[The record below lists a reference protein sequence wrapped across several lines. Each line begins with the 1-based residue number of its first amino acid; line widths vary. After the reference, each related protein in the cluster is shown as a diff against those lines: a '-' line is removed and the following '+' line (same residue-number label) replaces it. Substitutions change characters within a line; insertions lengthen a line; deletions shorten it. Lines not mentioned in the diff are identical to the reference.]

1 MRCAANGQIGSLV
14 QSRDVPTERQP
25 WLTGQLGEQ
34 RDRASATDSSLCQS
48 LRTAVYI
55 FHAQQDGPAGNY
67 GQRLYLAVGRVR
79 RPPRAL
85 ELQLLFVV
93 VWMRLL
99 QVCGPNGSAL
109 HTTTSDGGP
118 DRQTMPSVGKVYR
131 GREMCSRQQL
141 AHVSFLTGLVPCVP
155 SWRGSLSCR
164 RRGLCHGSLEP
175 TLSTRLVLLLLLL
188 SSPPSLSIY
197 LSARGL
203 LRTPCEWGFLQ
214 FRPCW
219 ALSHGQLICIV
230 RATHSRMRTE
240 YLYCLP
246 RTPVNCTPP
255 LASSR
260 YVHHWRSE

>member
-1 MRCAANGQIGSLV
+1 
-14 QSRDVPTERQP
+14 
-25 WLTGQLGEQ
+25 
-34 RDRASATDSSLCQS
+34 
-48 LRTAVYI
+48 
-55 FHAQQDGPAGNY
+55 
-67 GQRLYLAVGRVR
+67 
-79 RPPRAL
+79 
-85 ELQLLFVV
+85 
-93 VWMRLL
+93 
-99 QVCGPNGSAL
+99 
-109 HTTTSDGGP
+109 
-118 DRQTMPSVGKVYR
+118 MPSVGKVYR
-131 GREMCSRQQL
+131 GRRMCSRQQL
-141 AHVSFLTGLVPCVP
+141 AYVSFLTGRVPCVP

-164 RRGLCHGSLEP
+164 RRVSATGLWNQLSRLDS
-175 TLSTRLVLLLLLL
+175 TRLDSTRLVFVDVVVVVVVT
-188 SSPPSLSIY
+188 IH